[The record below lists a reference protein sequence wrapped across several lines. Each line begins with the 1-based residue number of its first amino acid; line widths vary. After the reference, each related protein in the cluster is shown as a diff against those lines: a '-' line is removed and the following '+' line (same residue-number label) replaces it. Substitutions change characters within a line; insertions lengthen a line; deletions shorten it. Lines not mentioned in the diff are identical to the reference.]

1 MITIK
6 YANNLPAM
14 QIAGKVNEIL
24 KTDSRVVITA
34 PPGAGKSTVLPLT
47 IMQGLPDDGKILML
61 EPRRLAARQIAARMS
76 QMIGEPV
83 GKTVGYR
90 VRFDNKVSDSTRIKV
105 LTESILTRMI
115 VADSTLEGVSAI
127 IFDEFHERNLAS
139 DIALALS
146 LEAQQIIRPDLKII
160 IMSATIDAEGISRT
174 LCAPIVESE
183 GRMFPVD
190 VIHSQDEATEQNSA
204 EAVAHAIRQAHKEHD
219 GDILAFLPGESE
231 ILRCK
236 EMLGDSLGKTSVYPL
251 YGLLSQREQNL
262 AIAPSAEGERKVVLA
277 TSIAETSL
285 TIEGVRIVI
294 DSGLHR
300 TMVFDPRSGLSHL
313 KTKQIS
319 MDMANQRTGRAGR
332 TAPGVCYRL
341 WSLAT
346 EHRMDEN
353 RLPEILTADLTP
365 MVLDITAWGE
375 KPLESIAWLTTP
387 PTKQVEQARELLKM
401 LGAIAD
407 DGKITAHGRKMSAL
421 PCHPRIAQMLATAE
435 TPEMKSLA
443 TDIAALLEERDPL
456 SVRNSSATADAN
468 INTRLSALRRA
479 RKGNAS
485 GKVWQRIMM
494 ASEHYRH
501 IAKTKEDNADPDI
514 YATGMLLA
522 SAYPERIAMALKG
535 EYNTFMLSCGDKAV
549 IDKGDALSA
558 YDNLAVAQ
566 VVNNRIILAS
576 PLDIKDLKSFA
587 KVKDNISWDNRQG
600 CIVAQREYKIGC
612 LLIDSKPISDG
623 NSEAIKQ
630 TICNAA
636 QKYGTSMLNFSDEV
650 QNLQR
655 RVAVVAEWHPEMQLP
670 DLSTEAVL
678 RRADEWLPFYI
689 GNSTTTAEL
698 KKIDLCEAL
707 WSLLAYEQQ
716 TEVERLAPT
725 HIKVPTGSRIKI
737 EYRVGAELPI
747 LRVRLQ
753 ECFGMDSTPRID
765 DGKRAV
771 LMELLSPG
779 FKPVQL
785 TQDLNSFW
793 QNTYFEVRKELK
805 RRYPKHS
812 WPDNPLESEAVR
824 GVKRN
829 RQ

>member
-6 YANNLPAM
+6 YADNLPAM

-90 VRFDNKVSDSTRIKV
+90 VRFDNKVSESTRIEV

-174 LCAPIVESE
+174 LGAPIVESE

-204 EAVAHAIRQAHKEHD
+204 EAVAHTIRQAHKEHN

-251 YGLLSQREQNL
+251 YGLLSQHEQNL

-294 DSGLHR
+294 
-300 TMVFDPRSGLSHL
+300 VFDPRSGLSHL

-387 PTKQVEQARELLKM
+387 PVKQVEQARELLKM

-435 TPEMKSLA
+435 TPEMKALA
-443 TDIAALLEERDPL
+443 ADIAALLEERDPL
-456 SVRNSSATADAN
+456 SVRNSSATADAD
-468 INTRLSALRRA
+468 INTRLSALRKA

-485 GKVWQRIMM
+485 GNIWQRIMM

-501 IAKTKEDNADPDI
+501 IAKTKEDNTEPDI

-549 IDKGDALSA
+549 IDKDDALSA

-612 LLIDSKPISDG
+612 LIDSKPISDG
-623 NSEAIKQ
+623 NSETIKQ
-630 TICNAA
+630 AICNAA

-689 GNSTTTAEL
+689 GNSTTTTEL
-698 KKIDLCEAL
+698 KRIDLCEAL

>member
-1 MITIK
+1 M
-6 YANNLPAM
+6 
-14 QIAGKVNEIL
+14 E
-24 KTDSRVVITA
+24 
-34 PPGAGKSTVLPLT
+34 
-47 IMQGLPDDGKILML
+47 
-61 EPRRLAARQIAARMS
+61 
-76 QMIGEPV
+76 
-83 GKTVGYR
+83 
-90 VRFDNKVSDSTRIKV
+90 
-105 LTESILTRMI
+105 
-115 VADSTLEGVSAI
+115 
-127 IFDEFHERNLAS
+127 
-139 DIALALS
+139 
-146 LEAQQIIRPDLKII
+146 
-160 IMSATIDAEGISRT
+160 
-174 LCAPIVESE
+174 
-183 GRMFPVD
+183 
-190 VIHSQDEATEQNSA
+190 
-204 EAVAHAIRQAHKEHD
+204 
-219 GDILAFLPGESE
+219 
-231 ILRCK
+231 
-236 EMLGDSLGKTSVYPL
+236 
-251 YGLLSQREQNL
+251 
-262 AIAPSAEGERKVVLA
+262 
-277 TSIAETSL
+277 
-285 TIEGVRIVI
+285 
-294 DSGLHR
+294 
-300 TMVFDPRSGLSHL
+300 FDPRSGLSHL

-341 WSLAT
+341 WSIAT

-365 MVLDITAWGE
+365 IVLDITAWGE

-387 PTKQVEQARELLKM
+387 PVKQVEQARELLKM

-407 DGKITAHGRKMSAL
+407 DSKITAHGRKMSAL

-435 TPEMKSLA
+435 TPEMKALA
-443 TDIAALLEERDPL
+443 ADIAALLEERDPL
-456 SVRNSSATADAN
+456 SVRNSSATADAD

-501 IAKTKEDNADPDI
+501 IAKTKEDNTEPDI

-549 IDKGDALSA
+549 IDKDDALSA

-805 RRYPKHS
+805 CRYPKHS

>member
-6 YANNLPAM
+6 YADNLPAM
-14 QIAGKVNEIL
+14 QIAGKINEIL

-61 EPRRLAARQIAARMS
+61 EPRRLAARQIAGRMS

-90 VRFDNKVSDSTRIKV
+90 VRFDNKVSESTRIEV
-105 LTESILTRMI
+105 LTEGILTRMI

-160 IMSATIDAEGISRT
+160 IMSATIDADGISRT
-174 LCAPIVESE
+174 LGAPIVESE

-204 EAVAHAIRQAHKEHD
+204 EAVAHAIRQAHKEHN

-300 TMVFDPRSGLSHL
+300 TMEFDPHSGLSHL

-387 PTKQVEQARELLKM
+387 PVKQVEQARELLKM

-435 TPEMKSLA
+435 TPEMKALA
-443 TDIAALLEERDPL
+443 ADIAALLEERDPL
-456 SVRNSSATADAN
+456 SVRNSSATADAD

-501 IAKTKEDNADPDI
+501 IAKTKEDNTEPDI

-549 IDKGDALSA
+549 IDKDDALSA

-576 PLDIKDLKSFA
+576 PLDIKDLKSFT

-829 RQ
+829 KQ

>member
-6 YANNLPAM
+6 YADNLPAM

-47 IMQGLPDDGKILML
+47 ILQGLPDDGKILML
-61 EPRRLAARQIAARMS
+61 EPRRLAARQIAGRMS

-90 VRFDNKVSDSTRIKV
+90 VRFDNKVSDSTRIEV

-174 LCAPIVESE
+174 LGAPIVESE

-204 EAVAHAIRQAHKEHD
+204 EAVAHAIRQAHKEHN

-353 RLPEILTADLTP
+353 RLPEIQTADLTP

-387 PTKQVEQARELLKM
+387 PVKQVEQARELLKM

-443 TDIAALLEERDPL
+443 ADIAALLEERDPL
-456 SVRNSSATADAN
+456 SVRNSSATADAD

-485 GKVWQRIMM
+485 GKIWQRIMM

-501 IAKTKEDNADPDI
+501 IAKTKEDNTEPDI

-522 SAYPERIAMALKG
+522 SAYPERIAMA
-535 EYNTFMLSCGDKAV
+535 
-549 IDKGDALSA
+549 
-558 YDNLAVAQ
+558 VAQ
-566 VVNNRIILAS
+566 VVNNKIILAS

-623 NSEAIKQ
+623 NSETIKQ
-630 TICNAA
+630 AICNAA

>member
-6 YANNLPAM
+6 YADNLPAM

-90 VRFDNKVSDSTRIKV
+90 VRFDNKVSDSTRIEV

-115 VADSTLEGVSAI
+115 VADSTIEGVSAI

-174 LCAPIVESE
+174 LGAPIVESE
-183 GRMFPVD
+183 GRMFHVD

-204 EAVAHAIRQAHKEHD
+204 EAVAHAIRQAHKEHN

-300 TMVFDPRSGLSHL
+300 TMEFDPRSGLSHL

-387 PTKQVEQARELLKM
+387 PVKQVEQARELLRM

-407 DGKITAHGRKMSAL
+407 DGKITAHGRKMSSL
-421 PCHPRIAQMLATAE
+421 PCHPRIAQMLATVE
-435 TPEMKSLA
+435 THEMKALA
-443 TDIAALLEERDPL
+443 ADIAALLEERDPL
-456 SVRNSSATADAN
+456 SVRNSSATADAD

-501 IAKTKEDNADPDI
+501 IAKTKEDNAEPNI

-535 EYNTFMLSCGDKAV
+535 EYNTFMLSCGNKAV
-549 IDKGDALSA
+549 IDKYDALSA

-623 NSEAIKQ
+623 KSEAIKQ

>member
-1 MITIK
+1 M
-6 YANNLPAM
+6 
-14 QIAGKVNEIL
+14 E
-24 KTDSRVVITA
+24 
-34 PPGAGKSTVLPLT
+34 
-47 IMQGLPDDGKILML
+47 
-61 EPRRLAARQIAARMS
+61 
-76 QMIGEPV
+76 
-83 GKTVGYR
+83 
-90 VRFDNKVSDSTRIKV
+90 
-105 LTESILTRMI
+105 
-115 VADSTLEGVSAI
+115 
-127 IFDEFHERNLAS
+127 
-139 DIALALS
+139 
-146 LEAQQIIRPDLKII
+146 
-160 IMSATIDAEGISRT
+160 
-174 LCAPIVESE
+174 
-183 GRMFPVD
+183 
-190 VIHSQDEATEQNSA
+190 
-204 EAVAHAIRQAHKEHD
+204 
-219 GDILAFLPGESE
+219 
-231 ILRCK
+231 
-236 EMLGDSLGKTSVYPL
+236 
-251 YGLLSQREQNL
+251 
-262 AIAPSAEGERKVVLA
+262 
-277 TSIAETSL
+277 
-285 TIEGVRIVI
+285 
-294 DSGLHR
+294 
-300 TMVFDPRSGLSHL
+300 FDPRSGLSHL

-341 WSLAT
+341 WSIAT

-365 MVLDITAWGE
+365 IVLDITAWGE

-387 PTKQVEQARELLKM
+387 PVKQVEQARELLKM

-407 DGKITAHGRKMSAL
+407 DSKITAHGRKMSAL

-435 TPEMKSLA
+435 TPEMKALA
-443 TDIAALLEERDPL
+443 ADIAALLEERDPL
-456 SVRNSSATADAN
+456 SVRNSSTTADAD

-501 IAKTKEDNADPDI
+501 IAKTKEDNTEPDI

-549 IDKGDALSA
+549 IDKDDALSA

-805 RRYPKHS
+805 CRYPKHS

>member
-1 MITIK
+1 
-6 YANNLPAM
+6 
-14 QIAGKVNEIL
+14 
-24 KTDSRVVITA
+24 
-34 PPGAGKSTVLPLT
+34 
-47 IMQGLPDDGKILML
+47 
-61 EPRRLAARQIAARMS
+61 
-76 QMIGEPV
+76 
-83 GKTVGYR
+83 
-90 VRFDNKVSDSTRIKV
+90 
-105 LTESILTRMI
+105 
-115 VADSTLEGVSAI
+115 
-127 IFDEFHERNLAS
+127 
-139 DIALALS
+139 
-146 LEAQQIIRPDLKII
+146 
-160 IMSATIDAEGISRT
+160 
-174 LCAPIVESE
+174 
-183 GRMFPVD
+183 
-190 VIHSQDEATEQNSA
+190 
-204 EAVAHAIRQAHKEHD
+204 
-219 GDILAFLPGESE
+219 
-231 ILRCK
+231 
-236 EMLGDSLGKTSVYPL
+236 
-251 YGLLSQREQNL
+251 
-262 AIAPSAEGERKVVLA
+262 
-277 TSIAETSL
+277 
-285 TIEGVRIVI
+285 
-294 DSGLHR
+294 
-300 TMVFDPRSGLSHL
+300 
-313 KTKQIS
+313 
-319 MDMANQRTGRAGR
+319 
-332 TAPGVCYRL
+332 
-341 WSLAT
+341 
-346 EHRMDEN
+346 
-353 RLPEILTADLTP
+353 
-365 MVLDITAWGE
+365 
-375 KPLESIAWLTTP
+375 
-387 PTKQVEQARELLKM
+387 
-401 LGAIAD
+401 
-407 DGKITAHGRKMSAL
+407 
-421 PCHPRIAQMLATAE
+421 
-435 TPEMKSLA
+435 
-443 TDIAALLEERDPL
+443 
-456 SVRNSSATADAN
+456 
-468 INTRLSALRRA
+468 
-479 RKGNAS
+479 
-485 GKVWQRIMM
+485 MM

-501 IAKTKEDNADPDI
+501 IAKTKEDNTEPDF

-549 IDKGDALSA
+549 IDKDDALSA

-566 VVNNRIILAS
+566 VVNNKIILAS
-576 PLDIKDLKSFA
+576 PLDIKDLKNFA

-623 NSEAIKQ
+623 NFEAIKQ

-829 RQ
+829 KQ

>member
-1 MITIK
+1 MITIR
-6 YANNLPAM
+6 YADNLPAM

-90 VRFDNKVSDSTRIKV
+90 VRFDNKVSESTRIEV
-105 LTESILTRMI
+105 LTEGILTRMI

-174 LCAPIVESE
+174 LGAPIVESE
-183 GRMFPVD
+183 GRIFPVD
-190 VIHSQDEATEQNSA
+190 VIHSTNEATEQNAA
-204 EAVAHAIRQAHKEHD
+204 EAVAHAIRQAHKEHN

-300 TMVFDPRSGLSHL
+300 TMVF
-313 KTKQIS
+313 
-319 MDMANQRTGRAGR
+319 
-332 TAPGVCYRL
+332 
-341 WSLAT
+341 
-346 EHRMDEN
+346 MDEN

-387 PTKQVEQARELLKM
+387 PVKQVEQARELLKM
-401 LGAIAD
+401 LGAIDD

-421 PCHPRIAQMLATAE
+421 SCHPRIAQMLATAE
-435 TPEMKSLA
+435 TPEMKALA
-443 TDIAALLEERDPL
+443 ADIAALLEERDPL
-456 SVRNSSATADAN
+456 SVRNSSATADAD

-485 GKVWQRIMM
+485 GKIWQRIMM

-501 IAKTKEDNADPDI
+501 IAKTKEDNAEPDI

-566 VVNNRIILAS
+566 VVNNKIILAS
-576 PLDIKDLKSFA
+576 PLDIKNLKSFA

-630 TICNAA
+630 AICNAA

-655 RVAVVAEWHPEMQLP
+655 RVAVVAEWHPEIQLP

-678 RRADEWLPFYI
+678 RRANEWLPFYI
-689 GNSTTTAEL
+689 GSSTTTAEL

-707 WSLLAYEQQ
+707 WSLLTYEQQ

-829 RQ
+829 KL